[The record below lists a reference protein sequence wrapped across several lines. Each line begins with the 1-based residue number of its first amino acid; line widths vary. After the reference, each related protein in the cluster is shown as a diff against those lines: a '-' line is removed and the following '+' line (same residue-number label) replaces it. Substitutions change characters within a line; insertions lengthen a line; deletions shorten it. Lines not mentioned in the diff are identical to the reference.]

1 MSDAL
6 RSNVFCR
13 YTPEAIACAC
23 IFLSARVLKIPLPN
37 SPPWY
42 IALDATEEMIVDI
55 CENILTLYERPKVK
69 IIKYF
74 KLFHCVHLKLCDAS
88 TLMLIVLSIFRLITN
103 N

>member
-42 IALDATEEMIVDI
+42 IALDATEETIVDI

-69 IIKYF
+69 IKYF
-74 KLFHCVHLKLCDAS
+74 TFHCVHLILCDVNTS
-88 TLMLIVLSIFRLITN
+88 TLISIVLYTQFSG
-103 N
+103 

>member
-42 IALDATEEMIVDI
+42 IALDATEEQIVDI
-55 CENILTLYERPKVK
+55 CENILTLYERPKVRNK
-69 IIKYF
+69 IK
-74 KLFHCVHLKLCDAS
+74 
-88 TLMLIVLSIFRLITN
+88 
-103 N
+103 